1 MHASLRGNGLSRNTA
16 ASSAQCSLSYFGMK
30 AKHRSENKAANRKS
44 GPSTVACSQN
54 KIERCGISGDTAP
67 GLPAAR
73 KDFQQRAN
81 QAM

>member
-1 MHASLRGNGLSRNTA
+1 
-16 ASSAQCSLSYFGMK
+16 MK
-30 AKHRSENKAANRKS
+30 AKHGSENKAANRKS
-44 GPSTVACSQN
+44 GPSTVTCSKN
-54 KIERCGISGDTAP
+54 KLIERWGIPGDTAP